1 MVVQK
6 GKKKE
11 LQIPA
16 CAPADAERFSAL
28 CAEALLSPRSEGAN
42 GVGTLQEKRMHAV
55 IKRFLCEDP
64 SCHEVGIANT
74 RYVADVRVGDAI
86 LEVQTGAFYP
96 MQRKIAYYLEHTDCH
111 VTVVHPIPALR
122 WVSWLDPESG
132 ECSPRRRSP
141 AKGGPLHVLPKLYS
155 LAPYLRN
162 PRFHLRLLFLEV
174 QDLRLLCGW
183 SRDRKRGSRLYER
196 LPLALLGELSLTR
209 PADYRELLPRE
220 LPECF
225 PVKAFSEHTGLRG
238 RDAYSA
244 VRALCALGVLEQ
256 VPSGGRSMLF
266 ARKEESN
273 ASEGDI

>member
-1 MVVQK
+1 MVAQK
-6 GKKKE
+6 SKRTE
-11 LQIPA
+11 FLLPA
-16 CAPADAERFSAL
+16 CTAEEAERFSAL
-28 CAEALLSPRSEGAN
+28 CAEALLSPRSEGAE

-55 IKRFLCEDP
+55 IKRFLCEDT
-64 SCHEVGIANT
+64 SCHEVKIANT
-74 RYVADVRVGDAI
+74 RYVADVCVRDAVF
-86 LEVQTGAFYP
+86 EVQTGAFYP
-96 MQRKIAYYLEHTDCH
+96 MQRKIAYYLEHTDRH
-111 VTVVHPIPALR
+111 VTVVHPIPAVR

-155 LAPYLRN
+155 LAPYLQN
-162 PRFHLRLLFLEV
+162 PRFHVRLLFLEV

-209 PADYRELLPRE
+209 PADYHVLLPRE
-220 LPECF
+220 LPDRF
-225 PVKAFSEHTGLRG
+225 PVKTFSAHTGLRG

-256 VPSGGRSMLF
+256 TDPEGRSMMF
-266 ARKEESN
+266 ARTERAKPDT
-273 ASEGDI
+273 GDI